1 MTKKGI
7 VFIIIIF
14 SVVSIL
20 VIAVWGTLPENTSQV
35 SIESLEIVDFDDYD
49 EDGEKIIE
57 INKLVTPTNP
67 TYLLKYKYS
76 PNEAYGDIKVSVS
89 ESLVSYQ
96 HLSVEKEIYLFYSL
110 SLIEQEKTVTVTI
123 KDERTGK
130 SDTIT
135 LWFSIPDIIVIPD

>member
-35 SIESLEIVDFDDYD
+35 SIESLEIVDFDDFD